1 VKINDKELHRCRAC
15 GGIAEWH
22 YPESRRFEF
31 LKLAD
36 QVKHLPTD
44 SPFFTA
50 VSDYAVSQSWLP
62 NDVALLSF
70 AALAKAMKGRDMP
83 AIAACL
89 DELCV
94 AVDGDVA

>member
-1 VKINDKELHRCRAC
+1 MTTQAQEVAVIRH
-15 GGIAEWH
+15 
-22 YPESRRFEF
+22 PESRRYQFMQW
-31 LKLAD
+31 AD
-36 QVKHLPTD
+36 AVKDEPTD

-70 AALAKAMKGRDMP
+70 AALARAMKGRDMP